1 MKQSKPFPV
10 LFGLILS
17 MLALAFIMNA
27 LTTPSVALAQGRFT
41 PTTTKRPPKPTKT
54 ATIPPP
60 ATFTKT
66 SVPTRQPANTA
77 AALPSPIPTNTATP
91 TPTATAF
98 PRGVRLNEIL
108 PRAGFKDWNKDK
120 LEDDNDQWLELF
132 NLGDSPADVS
142 NWIIDTGE
150 GTPSF
155 TLPNGSTIP
164 AGGYLL
170 LFRTDTLLDLT
181 SYGHLRLLHPDSRVA
196 DEVLY
201 PPLDADRVY
210 ARRYNGTGAWR
221 TRCVPT
227 PIDSNCQ
234 AEETVTSQF
243 NMPYFEK
250 NIVIP
255 DGSSDIR
262 VLATNIFLAIF
273 LSMTIGFFSNLLND
287 GIEAHEQD
295 VAVLFA
301 PITRTMSR
309 AREAIQSINKRITRS
324 RFAWLEF
331 PLKFLFILLIYG
343 TILAYL
349 DPDFRLITQDSFML
363 IIALGWSTG
372 FIALADDLATFIYL
386 RSRGAGGEIRFHS
399 SNFLLGILSTF
410 VSRIT
415 GLVPGLLL
423 GSPAGIQD
431 VPDEHSG
438 PHLDILAI
446 VTTTILGIVTWII
459 LPAFESDPWL
469 KTLLLL
475 MFAAS
480 VQTVFFEMLP
490 ISYLRGKGIFKFS
503 RVLWVIL
510 FAIATAAF
518 LQTMLNPDGAFL
530 SAFQSTNMKL
540 LSLFVVGYC
549 VFCTLVWFSLTRL
562 ARQREMANVI
572 PDPE

>member
-27 LTTPSVALAQGRFT
+27 LTTPSVAHAQARVT

-60 ATFTKT
+60 ATLTKL

-91 TPTATAF
+91 TATAF

-108 PRAGFKDWNKDK
+108 PRAEFKDWNKDK
-120 LEDDNDQWLELF
+120 LEDANDQWIELF

-142 NWIIDTGE
+142 NWIIDTGD
-150 GTPSF
+150 GTPAYI
-155 TLPNGSTIP
+155 LPKDSNIP

-170 LFRTDTLLDLT
+170 LFRTDTLLNLT
-181 SYGHLRLLHPDSRVA
+181 SYGHLRLLHPDGLVA

-201 PPLDADRVY
+201 PPLEADRVY
-210 ARRYNGTGAWR
+210 ARLHNGTGLWR

-227 PIDSNCQ
+227 PLDANCQ
-234 AEETVTSQF
+234 AEETVTSEF

-250 NIVIP
+250 NIIIP
-255 DGSSDIR
+255 DGNVDIR

-273 LSMTIGFFSNLLND
+273 LAMTIGFFSNLLND
-287 GIEAHEQD
+287 AIEAHEQD
-295 VAVLFA
+295 FAVILA
-301 PITRTMSR
+301 PVTRTMSR
-309 AREAIQSINKRITRS
+309 VREMIQSLNKIITRS
-324 RFAWLEF
+324 RIAWLGF

-386 RSRGAGGEIRFHS
+386 RSHGAGGEIRFHS
-399 SNFLLGILSTF
+399 SNFLLVILSTF
-410 VSRIT
+410 VSRVT

-438 PHLDILAI
+438 PHLDILSI
-446 VTTTILGIVTWII
+446 VTTAILGVVTWII

-490 ISYLRGKGIFKFS
+490 VSYLRGKGIFKFS

-540 LSLFVVGYC
+540 LSLFSLAYC
-549 VFCTLVWFSLTRL
+549 VFCTLIWFSLTRL
-562 ARQREMANVI
+562 ARQRETANIV